1 MVKSDT
7 YKGKEEESTSSDG
20 DKAKTIQDA
29 KNNKEQDHY
38 VLSKLFKKSGVHSAV
53 KHDMIV
59 EGGGADFA
67 LIEGEAERVAKD
79 AVHKLRESRRLCFR
93 AESGLP
99 TWTGNNGVMAQPKKR
114 FGKKEKT
121 STTSAVNERSA
132 AKDKITAQELL
143 QRMRRRNGVTL
154 GLDQN
159 LNNRDEDPT
168 LFQPDSMSNN
178 VDLLTDIRN
187 FIAFQCQSANDGEA
201 TTSQLLDKFKE
212 KLPPKQNPL
221 FKALLTEICIMYRD
235 SKRQG
240 VWKLKPEFR

>member
-1 MVKSDT
+1 M
-7 YKGKEEESTSSDG
+7 
-20 DKAKTIQDA
+20 
-29 KNNKEQDHY
+29 
-38 VLSKLFKKSGVHSAV
+38 
-53 KHDMIV
+53 
-59 EGGGADFA
+59 
-67 LIEGEAERVAKD
+67 IEGEAERVAKD

-99 TWTGNNGVMAQPKKR
+99 TWTGNNGVMAKPKKR

-121 STTSAVNERSA
+121 STTSAINERSVA
-132 AKDKITAQELL
+132 QDKITAQELL